1 LIEDLAAKKKK
12 EKKKKKK
19 GEKKSGIYNEK
30 KNHLRGLADGF
41 TPQFFAIKHKVR

>member
-12 EKKKKKK
+12 KKKKKEK
-19 GEKKSGIYNEK
+19 KKSGMK
-30 KNHLRGLADGF
+30 KKTPLHLRGLADGF